1 MKARILGIASVT
13 FLYAAAAGAQ
23 TKISGT
29 AQCGKPETV
38 GKADAGDRAGHTME
52 LGKGSCTWTTPLE
65 MAGLKSKDGNSV
77 SFVEATSTRSSGT
90 GTFVGNMDNG
100 DKFFVSFHDS
110 TTIKNGQPAGPS
122 KGTWSYTGGTG
133 ELKGLQGKGTYIL
146 SRSMPIE
153 PQRWQWRAITPSPSQ
168 RLRRPNKN
176 LLANSPVKRAG
187 DVERYPDQSIA
198 APIASDEF
206 LTGSAILK
214 LDLALR
220 VSPSQLTV
228 CPSSAKSPALEST

>member
-1 MKARILGIASVT
+1 MLGSASPSRDCGNPE
-13 FLYAAAAGAQ
+13 ANAAGGMVLEVTISPSDAFMYGVAVVTTTTRGVLVAGRRSQ

-90 GTFVGNMDNG
+90 GTFVGDMDNG

-110 TTIKNGQPAGPS
+110 TTIK
-122 KGTWSYTGGTG
+122 
-133 ELKGLQGKGTYIL
+133 
-146 SRSMPIE
+146 
-153 PQRWQWRAITPSPSQ
+153 
-168 RLRRPNKN
+168 
-176 LLANSPVKRAG
+176 
-187 DVERYPDQSIA
+187 
-198 APIASDEF
+198 
-206 LTGSAILK
+206 
-214 LDLALR
+214 
-220 VSPSQLTV
+220 
-228 CPSSAKSPALEST
+228 

>member
-1 MKARILGIASVT
+1 MKARILGIACVT
-13 FLYAAAAGAQ
+13 FLVAAAAGAQ

-29 AQCGKPETV
+29 AQCGQPETV

-52 LGKGSCTWTTPLE
+52 LGKGSCTWTAPLE

-133 ELKGLQGKGTYIL
+133 KLKGLQGKGTYTVTGNADGTSTVAVEGDYTIA
-146 SRSMPIE
+146 E
-153 PQRWQWRAITPSPSQ
+153 PTPKAAKQKPPSQ
-168 RLRRPNKN
+168 
-176 LLANSPVKRAG
+176 
-187 DVERYPDQSIA
+187 
-198 APIASDEF
+198 
-206 LTGSAILK
+206 
-214 LDLALR
+214 
-220 VSPSQLTV
+220 
-228 CPSSAKSPALEST
+228 